1 MILEMGQK
9 EILEDLL
16 KQAEVLQQ
24 DLLDLEKQFNVKKE
38 QLIRIEGAIE
48 VLGVLEREEKVE
60 PES

>member
-1 MILEMGQK
+1 MGQK

>member
-1 MILEMGQK
+1 MGQK

-48 VLGVLEREEKVE
+48 VLGVLQNEQKDSAEE
-60 PES
+60 S

>member
-1 MILEMGQK
+1 MGQK

-48 VLGVLEREEKVE
+48 VLGVLEREEKSE
-60 PES
+60 TES